1 MDNHNKRISRADRL
15 LFQQEIHREVEKGTE
30 KEKEF
35 NEMVQKMDLL
45 IRKYF
50 PDAYANFSP
59 PSFEYMERHYN
70 IVIGVATGFEDEVII
85 DDSNAFTFVSAV
97 RYIDNFI
104 DEALWPIL
112 EEKNNTHSL
121 QEGFEEKFYAFIDEV
136 YKEVQVY
143 DIYLPEEVVDLPK
156 IEIKMFLNPDQE
168 TLDNLLEKYID
179 NKSFNLAYIDH
190 LVTKRRPAEMSV
202 WDDAEKCKY
211 RLMALWD
218 ISRDVSDWADSTDFD
233 LFYHIYSNNLDP
245 ENLKKIIFEVIKQV
259 SPSLF
264 DVVSKPR
271 AKERET
277 YYSMAQE
284 AMEKD
289 DVSQKEQFLLNG
301 CLSILKF
308 IDESSQ
314 FEFDA
319 VA

>member
-1 MDNHNKRISRADRL
+1 
-15 LFQQEIHREVEKGTE
+15 
-30 KEKEF
+30 
-35 NEMVQKMDLL
+35 
-45 IRKYF
+45 
-50 PDAYANFSP
+50 
-59 PSFEYMERHYN
+59 
-70 IVIGVATGFEDEVII
+70 
-85 DDSNAFTFVSAV
+85 
-97 RYIDNFI
+97 
-104 DEALWPIL
+104 
-112 EEKNNTHSL
+112 
-121 QEGFEEKFYAFIDEV
+121 
-136 YKEVQVY
+136 
-143 DIYLPEEVVDLPK
+143 
-156 IEIKMFLNPDQE
+156 
-168 TLDNLLEKYID
+168 
-179 NKSFNLAYIDH
+179 
-190 LVTKRRPAEMSV
+190 
-202 WDDAEKCKY
+202 
-211 RLMALWD
+211 MALWD